1 MDIAFGKTAVLV
13 FGNQVVAAVEKVGS
27 GTTHHGVELIQP
39 PLRIVLKM
47 RPLF

>member
-13 FGNQVVAAVEKVGS
+13 FSNQVVAAVEEIGS
-27 GTTHHGVELIQP
+27 GTIHYGVVLIQP